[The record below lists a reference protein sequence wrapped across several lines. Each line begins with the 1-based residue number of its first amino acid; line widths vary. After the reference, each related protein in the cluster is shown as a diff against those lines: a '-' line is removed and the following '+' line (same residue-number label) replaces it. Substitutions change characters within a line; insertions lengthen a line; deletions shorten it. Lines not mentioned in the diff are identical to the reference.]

1 MTARGPVCSA
11 ARGVVNRR
19 IPWVSLCAVEWA
31 VLAVLTAWPWWHW
44 EPLALRVFLA
54 ALYGWSAVVA
64 VVVALTLRRKDS
76 ALTAAATG
84 SSPALGLQPYPPEPE
99 AEP

>member
-1 MTARGPVCSA
+1 MTARCPVRSA

-19 IPWVSLCAVEWA
+19 IPWVCAIEWA
-31 VLAVLTAWPWWHW
+31 GLAVLTAWPWWHW

-54 ALYGWSAVVA
+54 ALYGWSAVAA
-64 VVVALTLRRKDS
+64 VVGPLALKRKDS
-76 ALTAAATG
+76 VLTAAATG
-84 SSPALGLQPYPPEPE
+84 SSPALRLQPCPPEPE